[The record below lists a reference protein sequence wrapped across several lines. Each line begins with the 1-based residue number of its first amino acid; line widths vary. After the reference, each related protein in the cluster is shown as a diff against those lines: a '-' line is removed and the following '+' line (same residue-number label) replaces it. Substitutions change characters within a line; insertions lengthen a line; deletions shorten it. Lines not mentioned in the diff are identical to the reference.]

1 MRWQNFDELS
11 NAQNEAN
18 LMQQT
23 FEMLILIAIS
33 NTVDSVLCLSLLKK
47 NLMLSNSEIHA

>member
-1 MRWQNFDELS
+1 MRWQNFDKLS

-47 NLMLSNSEIHA
+47 TLMLSNSEIHA